1 MDAFGRT
8 SAALPEYVSTRARVL
23 LNFTPFGTPPLEARE
38 DSNLWRDA
46 RAIERR
52 KHATQPAL
60 TYATVTNDRLRLRVD
75 ICPLAGK
82 RITCSITGKASV
94 IIDCIR
100 YNKCLTFL
108 TVVRSRNGIIKP
120 SHP

>member
-1 MDAFGRT
+1 MEHRPTGRHQNMYQRT
-8 SAALPEYVSTRARVL
+8 LTRARGL
-23 LNFTPFGTPPLEARE
+23 LHFYAFWHSSIGSEGGLQSLAGR
-38 DSNLWRDA
+38 A

-52 KHATQPAL
+52 NSAAP

-100 YNKCLTFL
+100 YNKCVTFL
-108 TVVRSRNGIIKP
+108 TFVRSRSGIIKP